1 MKKLIF
7 RKILLDITF
16 FFLIVAFSLSII
28 VWIIQAVNYL
38 EFVSEDGHSLK
49 VYFLYTLLNLP
60 KMFSKI
66 LPFIIFVS
74 VFHVIIRYERN
85 NELIIFW
92 TYGISKLEFINVIF
106 KFSLLFVLIQCFLT
120 AFILP
125 MTQSKARSLIMSSNI
140 DFFPQLLKEKKFID
154 TVSNLTIFIDN
165 KSQTGELQNIF
176 IKEKINDNSSQI
188 IYSRTGSLRDDN
200 NKQYLILK
208 DGMFIN
214 QNNLKKTFFKFKE
227 TQFDLSKYAS
237 KTTKY
242 PKIQERKT
250 LTLFKCINIFAL
262 KNDTFFENEFTC
274 NKDSITSVME
284 EAMSRLILPLYI
296 PITLILS
303 SLLIL
308 RSGESLNYTRF
319 KSIIFFSAL
328 LIIIF
333 SEIMTR
339 YAGLTNLLTITIMLI
354 PFVLMALIYLGI
366 LINLKKWENLQTLK

>member
-1 MKKLIF
+1 MKSLLS
-7 RKILLDITF
+7 KISMLLLCLPVFAANEIYITQVGTSNNFTLDI
-16 FFLIVAFSLSII
+16 L
-28 VWIIQAVNYL
+28 Q
-38 EFVSEDGHSLK
+38 DG
-49 VYFLYTLLNLP
+49 
-60 KMFSKI
+60 
-66 LPFIIFVS
+66 
-74 VFHVIIRYERN
+74 
-85 NELIIFW
+85 
-92 TYGISKLEFINVIF
+92 
-106 KFSLLFVLIQCFLT
+106 
-120 AFILP
+120 
-125 MTQSKARSLIMSSNI
+125 
-140 DFFPQLLKEKKFID
+140 D
-154 TVSNLTIFIDN
+154 
-165 KSQTGELQNIF
+165 
-176 IKEKINDNSSQI
+176 
-188 IYSRTGSLRDDN
+188 

-214 QNNLKKTFFKFKE
+214 QNNLKKTFFRFKE

-262 KNDTFFENEFTC
+262 KNDTFSENEFTC
-274 NKDSITSVME
+274 NKDSIVSVME

-308 RSGESLNYTRF
+308 RSGESLNYARF